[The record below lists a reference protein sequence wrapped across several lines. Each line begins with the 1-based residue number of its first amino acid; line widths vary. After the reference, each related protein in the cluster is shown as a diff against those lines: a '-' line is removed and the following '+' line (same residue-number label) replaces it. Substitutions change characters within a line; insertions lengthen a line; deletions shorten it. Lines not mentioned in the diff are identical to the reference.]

1 MPKDHRTRP
10 IEERYDRFLE
20 SQGLIS
26 RVAREIGPA
35 VDLDRV
41 LGTVLAAMRSLI
53 TFRGGSICLTEG
65 GSVRMVAADPE
76 PSPDILSL
84 RIPIGTGLAGRVV
97 ARGETLYSPD
107 IGDDD
112 RVDPAVRK
120 LGSNAG
126 MRSYLGVPL
135 VCLGEV
141 IGLLQVDAVEADAFD
156 EEERILLEGLAAQ
169 VAGAIESARRYEAI
183 MELERLKSDFVAR
196 VSHELRTP
204 ITIIAGFVTTLI
216 AHGDVLDGTARG
228 QMLERIDTA
237 TARLSA
243 LIDELLMV
251 SRLEAGVL
259 IAQMEPVDVSAV
271 LQDVRRESVT
281 PEGVEISCPP
291 DLEVV
296 SDASLLKRALWLLVD
311 NAIKYGGTARVTAT
325 ADGVIEILDDGPGIA
340 EDVRETVF
348 ELFTRGAEMT
358 SVPGMGLGLPVA
370 RTLVSSLGG
379 ELRLEANPG
388 GGTRVVVELSPPRSP
403 PVPAA
408 GSGSGRPEVA

>member
-1 MPKDHRTRP
+1 MADQRRTRP

-20 SQGLIS
+20 SQALLS

-35 VDLDRV
+35 LDLDHV
-41 LGTVLAAMRSLI
+41 LKTVLAAMRSLMP
-53 TFRGGSICLTEG
+53 FRGGSICLTEG

-76 PSPDILSL
+76 PSPEVRAL

-107 IGDDD
+107 IGRDD
-112 RVDPAVRK
+112 RVDPAVRV

-135 VCLGEV
+135 ICLGEV
-141 IGLLQVDAVEADAFD
+141 IGLIQVDAVEADAFD

-169 VAGAIESARRYEAI
+169 VAGAIESARRYEEV

-216 AHGDVLDGTARG
+216 AHDDVLEPSARG

-259 IAQMEPVDVSAV
+259 VAQLEPVDIPH
-271 LQDVRRESVT
+271 LLEEVRRESSS
-281 PEGVEISCPP
+281 PESVELSCP
-291 DLEVV
+291 
-296 SDASLLKRALWLLVD
+296 ASLELVTDPSLLRRALWLLVD
-311 NAIKYGGTARVTAT
+311 NALKYGGAARVKAT
-325 ADGVIEILDDGPGIA
+325 ADGVIDVVDEGPGIA
-340 EDVRETVF
+340 EDVRDTVF
-348 ELFTRGAEMT
+348 ELFTRGSEMT

-379 ELRLEANPG
+379 ELRIEPNAG
-388 GGTRVVVELSPPRSP
+388 GGTRVVVELMPPHTP
-403 PVPAA
+403 PLSA
-408 GSGSGRPEVA
+408 SGRDAGYA